1 MTSQFNTAL
10 DAQQNYLKSLYD
22 SSTFSSSVTGDLAG
36 VQTDISNVMANL
48 SSTTTGQYNVLT
60 QQENV
65 KRILDRENAR
75 LNQKKTSMDTIINGQ
90 QRLSA
95 LNYSYTERYKAYNR
109 IILWTIAF
117 FAIMVLVIGLS
128 YYLPEG
134 VIMILY
140 IIFISLYI
148 LYVVWAFWD
157 IWRRDSLNF
166 EKLGSQ
172 GGLLSKG
179 QATSSSTRYN
189 SVYDDL
195 QTMALDNLGYCTGK
209 TCCSTGTYYDVSSG
223 TCLVGDASENN
234 IYGIDGSNTTIT
246 SAFTT
251 IAEAYARGEL
261 PLGAGAG
268 AGVGSGQITA
278 VESSCCDNKKL
289 PFSQL
294 K

>member
-1 MTSQFNTAL
+1 MTTSFNTAL
-10 DAQQNYLKSLYD
+10 GAQQSYYDSLYN
-22 SSTFSSSVTGDLAG
+22 SSNITDDNTYAISTVNKDL
-36 VQTDISNVMANL
+36 SNVLTNL

-75 LNQKKTSMDTIINGQ
+75 LTQKKTSMDTIINGQ

-109 IILWTIAF
+109 IILWTIVF
-117 FAIMVLVIGLS
+117 FAIMALTIVLS

-134 VIMILY
+134 VITILY
-140 IIFISLYI
+140 IVFISVYI
-148 LYVVWAFWD
+148 IYLFWASWD
-157 IWRRDSLNF
+157 ISRRDSLNF

-179 QATSSSTRYN
+179 QAASSATRYN
-189 SVYDDL
+189 SAYDDL
-195 QTMALDNLGYCTGK
+195 QSLALSSLGYCTGK

-223 TCLVGDASENN
+223 TCLVGEDNSGTN
-234 IYGIDGSNTTIT
+234 IYGIDGVTTT

-268 AGVGSGQITA
+268 AGVGGGQISA
-278 VESSCCDNKKL
+278 VESSCSDNKKL